1 MKMKDFFNNL
11 KGNPSVKKTIQR
23 ISYFWNNFWPST
35 VVIVTVIFSM
45 FIINYY
51 NSRFHTDKITKF
63 INRSNYAGNAVFINK
78 RFLLTN
84 NSYIDK
90 VCKMTSNKQRL
101 RVFIVSDGQA
111 FKVDIIDRDENS
123 DLMLLSIN
131 QGERRFTNINNF
143 VIFPNVPGDRYNY
156 IDTDAYISRNI
167 NDSDKIFYRKYRIK
181 NISNVGF
188 SVKSKDILRK
198 NFGEVVINDRH
209 EFIGLTAG
217 NTAKNLRNIFSNEIN
232 IIDDGK
238 IKNFLK
244 RNNVYYYKNINNI
257 DLRTVANYRK
267 SIGAKVICYVQ
278 DPLPQKV
285 IQMYK
290 Y

>member
-11 KGNPSVKKTIQR
+11 KNSQSMQKTIQK
-23 ISYFWNNFWPST
+23 IKYFWSNFWPSI
-35 VVIVTVIFSM
+35 VVIATVIFSM
-45 FIINYY
+45 SVINCY

-63 INRSNYAGNAVFINK
+63 INKSEYAGNAVFINK

-84 NSYIDK
+84 SSSIDEA
-90 VCKMTSNKQRL
+90 CRMTSNKQRL
-101 RVFIVSDGQA
+101 RIFIVSDGQA
-111 FKVDIIDRDENS
+111 FKVDLIDKDESS
-123 DLMLLSIN
+123 DLVLLSIS

-143 VIFPNVPGDRYNY
+143 VIFPNVSGDKYNY
-156 IDTDAYISRNI
+156 IDTDAYISRNM

-181 NISNVGF
+181 NISDVGF

-198 NFGEVVINDRH
+198 NFGEVAINDRL

-217 NTAKNLRNIFSNEIN
+217 NTAKSIRNIFSNEIK

-267 SIGAKVICYVQ
+267 SIVAKVICYVQ

-285 IQMYK
+285 IKMYK

>member
-1 MKMKDFFNNL
+1 MKMKEFFSNL
-11 KGNPSVKKTIQR
+11 KENLLVKKTVQR
-23 ISYFWNNFWPST
+23 INYFWNNFWPSI
-35 VVIVTVIFSM
+35 VVIATVIFSI
-45 FIINYY
+45 FIINCY

-63 INRSNYAGNAVFINK
+63 INRSNYAGNAAFINK
-78 RFLLTN
+78 RFLLT
-84 NSYIDK
+84 SSSSIDK

-123 DLMLLSIN
+123 DLMLISIN

-143 VIFPNVPGDRYNY
+143 VIFPNIQGDRYNY
-156 IDTDAYISRNI
+156 LDTDAYISKNI

-181 NISNVGF
+181 NVSNVGF

-198 NFGEVVINDRH
+198 NFGELVLNDRQ

-217 NTAKNLRNIFSNEIN
+217 NTAKSVRNIFSNEIK

-244 RNNVYYYKNINNI
+244 RNNVYYYKNVNNI
-257 DLRTVANYRK
+257 DLRTVANYRR